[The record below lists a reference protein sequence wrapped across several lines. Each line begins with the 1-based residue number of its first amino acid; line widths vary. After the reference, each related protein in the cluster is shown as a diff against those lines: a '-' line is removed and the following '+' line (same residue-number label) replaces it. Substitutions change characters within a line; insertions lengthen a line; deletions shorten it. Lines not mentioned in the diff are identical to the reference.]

1 MAMTG
6 SGLAA
11 ARKAKLEGQFGSP
24 DDQALFDSW
33 LLKDSEAIVEYI
45 QGNAVVT
52 SSVAVA
58 SVSGVTPGG
67 GSSGSGTGTA
77 TGTVG

>member
-1 MAMTG
+1 MTPA
-6 SGLAA
+6 GLSAKIKQELD
-11 ARKAKLEGQFGSP
+11 ARFPDPVPGFEGGYQDFC
-24 DDQALFDSW
+24 D
-33 LLKDSEAIVEYI
+33 AIGTAVVEYI
-45 QGNAVVT
+45 QANAVVT